1 MVAVPAH
8 QSLPTKRLSS
18 VSDANAFPLTP
29 VICEY
34 VRPSRRLVCRFCVI
48 LETLCSSGSLG
59 DGLGGVDGSS
69 AFGCKLTED
78 L

>member
-18 VSDANAFPLTP
+18 VSDANVFPLTP

-34 VRPSRRLVCRFCVI
+34 VRPSRRLVCRFSMI
-48 LETLCSSGSLG
+48 LETLWSQGRWEMDREG
-59 DGLGGVDGSS
+59 WM
-69 AFGCKLTED
+69 D
-78 L
+78 LRRLDVS